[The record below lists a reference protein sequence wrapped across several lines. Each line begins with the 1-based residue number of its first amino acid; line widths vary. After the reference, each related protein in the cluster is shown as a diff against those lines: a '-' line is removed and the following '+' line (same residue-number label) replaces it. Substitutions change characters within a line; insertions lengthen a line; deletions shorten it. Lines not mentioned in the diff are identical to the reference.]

1 MTVERVQPMTVSF
14 RRQHD
19 VLINAPAEAIYDFLS
34 NPNFRPLWRPASA
47 KVEAADRPLTR
58 GETFREEWH
67 LRRGIVVLNWIVLD
81 DEPPNSWTIRADTE
95 FVGPIVIRYCLEP
108 EGDATRIIHHVTNP
122 RRPSEPSLEQI
133 QCVDE
138 EIVSGL
144 AALKR
149 QVEDRLRTQAA

>member
-1 MTVERVQPMTVSF
+1 MTVSF

-34 NPNFRPLWRPASA
+34 NPNFRPLWRTASS

-58 GETFREEWH
+58 GERFREEWR
-67 LRRGIVVLNWIVLD
+67 LRRGTMVLDWIVLD
-81 DEPPNSWTIRADTE
+81 DERPNSWTIRADTDL
-95 FVGPIVIRYCLEP
+95 VGPIVIRYCLEQ

-122 RRPSEPSLEQI
+122 RRPSEPSLDQVR
-133 QCVDE
+133 CVDE
-138 EIVSGL
+138 EIVAGL